1 MLRKI
6 YIKNFKSI
14 KETTISAE
22 QDYNVWIGANNNG
35 KTSVFEAIH
44 LWKMCYDLNI
54 KQKPTGFYA
63 TARNLLFRNMGIIR
77 VSHDGDLFP
86 YDIKKKDFVC
96 TVSLTFELGGD
107 SFELGFIISKPTT
120 IDDAYLQITYAN
132 NNEFT
137 RFANAVALLPNHN
150 LTNVI
155 SINESRPVA
164 FISAHEPKMTAAE
177 VREKIL
183 RGKNHEV
190 LRNKIIGNE
199 AKIADHIKE
208 VTGNRPSFSSS
219 DKGAYI
225 EMKVDGRDLL
235 SCGSGFIQLAELFS
249 SIEYSN
255 SLIKILLIDEP
266 DAHIHVMLQRKL
278 VDRLKSLAGYQLFII
293 SHNERFVRETQDS
306 KLFEISGLGEGNNI
320 ISHIEPKVRA
330 LITEGLTGIVNELD
344 TWTTAQKIV
353 LVEGMTDKAFIP
365 VLLEK
370 YCQITGRA
378 LPTIKYHIMKGI
390 DVLYPKLDILTRA
403 MRDVVQP
410 NTKWLLVRDTD
421 CYPISKIPAQKLT
434 MEDSVSRGVP
444 FDIYYQN
451 GYGIEST
458 YMTNVQHLAK
468 ILSVYYGVPAAEIE
482 RMVQALNSKYAID
495 VKDSTNR
502 IYNELNDNHF
512 KRQKKE
518 RQRLYGGI
526 TFQDV
531 IDEISDANIQ
541 YIMTRPIATWYY
553 EDIHGMIKALHP
565 EIEKASI
572 NIAEVENTYLNN
584 IHSLN
589 DFYDCHISML
599 EQILAL

>member
-183 RGKNHEV
+183 RGKSHEV

-320 ISHIEPKVRA
+320 ISHIEPRVRA
-330 LITEGLTGIVNELD
+330 LITEGLTGILNELD

-353 LVEGMTDKAFIP
+353 LVEGITDKAFIP
-365 VLLEK
+365 VLLRK

-390 DVLYPKLDILTRA
+390 DVLYPKLDTLTRA

-553 EDIHGMIKALHP
+553 EDIDGMIKALHP

-572 NIAEVENTYLNN
+572 TIADVERTYLDS
-584 IHSLN
+584 ILSLN
-589 DFYDCHISML
+589 DFYDCHIAML

>member
-14 KETTISAE
+14 KETTIYAE

-44 LWKMCYDLNI
+44 LWKMCYNLNI

-77 VSHDGDLFP
+77 VSHDGDIFP
-86 YDIKKKDFVC
+86 YDIKKKDFIC

-107 SFELGFIISKPTT
+107 SFDLGFIISKPTT
-120 IDDAYLQITYAN
+120 IDDAYLQIMYVN

-183 RGKNHEV
+183 RGKSHEV

-306 KLFEISGLGEGNNI
+306 KLFEISGLGRGNNI
-320 ISHIEPKVRA
+320 ISHIESKVRA
-330 LITEGLTGIVNELD
+330 LITEGLTGIVSELD
-344 TWTTAQKIV
+344 TWITAQKIV

-365 VLLEK
+365 VLLRK

-434 MEDSVSRGVP
+434 MEASVSRGVP

-482 RMVQALNSKYAID
+482 PIVRTMNSNYATY

-526 TFQDV
+526 TFQNV

-553 EDIHGMIKALHP
+553 EDIDGMIKALHP
-565 EIEKASI
+565 EIEKAPI
-572 NIAEVENTYLNN
+572 NIAEVENTYLDN

>member
-14 KETTISAE
+14 KETTIYAE
-22 QDYNVWIGANNNG
+22 QAYNVWIGANNNG
-35 KTSVFEAIH
+35 KTSIFEAIH
-44 LWKMCYDLNI
+44 LWKTCYDLNI

-86 YDIKKKDFVC
+86 YDIKKKDLIC
-96 TVSLTFELGGD
+96 TVSLTFELGSD
-107 SFELGFIISKPTT
+107 SFDLGFIISKPTT

-183 RGKNHEV
+183 RGKSHEV

-306 KLFEISGLGEGNNI
+306 KLFEIAGLGKENNI
-320 ISHIEPKVRA
+320 ISNIEPKVRA

-370 YCQITGRA
+370 YCQIKGCA
-378 LPTIKYHIMKGI
+378 LPTIKYHIMNGI

-421 CYPISKIPAQKLT
+421 CFPISKIPAQKHT
-434 MEDSVSRGVP
+434 MEASVCRGVP

-572 NIAEVENTYLNN
+572 NIAEVENTYLDN

>member
-14 KETTISAE
+14 KETTIYAE

-77 VSHDGDLFP
+77 VSHDGDIFP
-86 YDIKKKDFVC
+86 YDIKKKDLIC

-107 SFELGFIISKPTT
+107 SFDLGFIISKPTT
-120 IDDAYLQITYAN
+120 IDDAYLQIMYVN

-183 RGKNHEV
+183 RGKSHEV

-199 AKIADHIKE
+199 AKIADHINE

-278 VDRLKSLAGYQLFII
+278 VDRLKSLVGYQLFII

-306 KLFEISGLGEGNNI
+306 KLFEISGLGRGNNI

-330 LITEGLTGIVNELD
+330 LITEGLTGIVSELD
-344 TWTTAQKIV
+344 TWITAQKIV

-365 VLLEK
+365 VLLRK

-458 YMTNVQHLAK
+458 YMTNVQHLAI

-482 RMVQALNSKYAID
+482 PIVRTMNSNYATY

-518 RQRLYGGI
+518 RQILYGGI
-526 TFQDV
+526 TFQNV

-553 EDIHGMIKALHP
+553 EDIDGMIKALHP
-565 EIEKASI
+565 EIEKAPI
-572 NIAEVENTYLNN
+572 NIAEVENTYLDN

-589 DFYDCHISML
+589 DFYDCHIAML
-599 EQILAL
+599 DQILAL

>member
-14 KETTISAE
+14 KETTIYAE

-77 VSHDGDLFP
+77 ISHDGDIFP
-86 YDIKKKDFVC
+86 YDIRKKDLIC

-183 RGKNHEV
+183 RGKSHEV

-306 KLFEISGLGEGNNI
+306 KLFEISGLGRGNNI

-330 LITEGLTGIVNELD
+330 LITEGLTGILNELD

-365 VLLEK
+365 VLLRK

-482 RMVQALNSKYAID
+482 RMGQALNSKYAID

-572 NIAEVENTYLNN
+572 NIAEVENTYLDN

>member
-14 KETTISAE
+14 KETTIYAE

-77 VSHDGDLFP
+77 VSHDGDIFP
-86 YDIKKKDFVC
+86 YDIKKKDFIC

-107 SFELGFIISKPTT
+107 SFDLGFIISKPTT
-120 IDDAYLQITYAN
+120 IDDAYLQIMYVN

-183 RGKNHEV
+183 RGKSHEV

-199 AKIADHIKE
+199 AKIADHINE

-306 KLFEISGLGEGNNI
+306 KLFEISGLGRGNNI

-330 LITEGLTGIVNELD
+330 LITEGLTGIVSELD
-344 TWTTAQKIV
+344 TWITAQKIV

-365 VLLEK
+365 VLLRK

-458 YMTNVQHLAK
+458 YMTNVQHLAI

-482 RMVQALNSKYAID
+482 PIVRTMNSNYATY

-518 RQRLYGGI
+518 RQILYGGI
-526 TFQDV
+526 TFQNV

-553 EDIHGMIKALHP
+553 EDIDGMIKALHP
-565 EIEKASI
+565 EIEKAPI
-572 NIAEVENTYLNN
+572 NIAEVENTYLDN

-589 DFYDCHISML
+589 DFYDCHIAML
-599 EQILAL
+599 DQILAL

>member
-6 YIKNFKSI
+6 FIKNFKSI

-77 VSHDGDLFP
+77 VSHDANLFP
-86 YDIKKKDFVC
+86 YDIRKKDLIC

-107 SFELGFIISKPTT
+107 SFDLGFIISKPTT

-137 RFANAVALLPNHN
+137 RFANAVSLLPNHN

-183 RGKNHEV
+183 RGKSHEV

-306 KLFEISGLGEGNNI
+306 KLFEIAGLGEGNNI

-330 LITEGLTGIVNELD
+330 LITEGLTGILNELD

-365 VLLEK
+365 VLLRK

>member
-77 VSHDGDLFP
+77 VSHDSDLFP
-86 YDIKKKDFVC
+86 YDIKKKNFIC

-107 SFELGFIISKPTT
+107 SFDLGFIISKPTT

-183 RGKNHEV
+183 RGKSHEV

-306 KLFEISGLGEGNNI
+306 KLFEIAGLGKKNNI
-320 ISHIEPKVRA
+320 ISNIEPKVRA
-330 LITEGLTGIVNELD
+330 LITEGLTGIVNDLD

-370 YCQITGRA
+370 YCQIKGCA
-378 LPTIKYHIMKGI
+378 LPTIKYHIMNGI

-421 CYPISKIPAQKLT
+421 CYPISKIPAQKLI
-434 MEDSVSRGVP
+434 MEASVSRGVP

-451 GYGIEST
+451 GYGIESI

-482 RMVQALNSKYAID
+482 TIVRTMNSNYATY

-526 TFQDV
+526 TFQNV

-553 EDIHGMIKALHP
+553 EDIDGMIKALHP
-565 EIEKASI
+565 EIVKAPI
-572 NIAEVENTYLNN
+572 NIAEVENTYLDN

>member
-14 KETTISAE
+14 KDTTIYAE

-44 LWKMCYDLNI
+44 LWKMCYDHNI
-54 KQKPTGFYA
+54 KQKHSGFYA

-77 VSHDGDLFP
+77 VSHDDDIFP
-86 YDIKKKDFVC
+86 YDLKKKDLIC
-96 TVSLTFELGGD
+96 TISLTFELGTD
-107 SFELGFIISKPTT
+107 SYDLGFIISKPTT
-120 IDDAYLQITYAN
+120 IDDAYLQITYADN
-132 NNEFT
+132 MEFT
-137 RFANAVALLPNHN
+137 RFANAVAALPNHN

-155 SINESRPVA
+155 SINESRPVG
-164 FISAHEPKMTAAE
+164 FISAHEPKMTVAE

-183 RGKNHEV
+183 RGKSHEV

-225 EMKVDGRDLL
+225 ELKVDGRDLL

-266 DAHIHVMLQRKL
+266 DAHIHVRLQRKL
-278 VDRLKSLAGYQLFII
+278 VERLRSLIGYQLFII
-293 SHNERFVRETQDS
+293 SHNDRFVRETQDS
-306 KLFEISGLGEGNNI
+306 KLFEIAGLGKNNNEI
-320 ISHIEPKVRA
+320 THIDPKLRS
-330 LITEGLTGIVNELD
+330 LITEGLTGIVSELD
-344 TWTTAQKIV
+344 TWTTARKIV
-353 LVEGMTDKAFIP
+353 LVEGKADMDFIP

-370 YCQITGRA
+370 YCQIKGCA
-378 LPTIKYHIMKGI
+378 LPTIKYHIMNGI
-390 DVLYPKLDILTRA
+390 DILYPKLDILTRA

-410 NTKWLLVRDTD
+410 DTKWLLVRDTD
-421 CYPISKIPAQKLT
+421 CYPISKIPAQKHV
-434 MEDSVSRGVP
+434 MEASVSRGVP

-468 ILSVYYGVPAAEIE
+468 LLSNYYSVPAVEIE
-482 RMVQALNSKYAID
+482 PIVRALNSKYAID

-502 IYNELNDNHF
+502 IYKELNENHF
-512 KRQKKE
+512 KRQKE
-518 RQRLYGGI
+518 ARQRLYRGI

-531 IDEISDANIQ
+531 IDEITDVNIQ
-541 YIMTRPIATWYY
+541 YIMTKPIAAWYY
-553 EDIHGMIKALHP
+553 EDIDTRIKALHP
-565 EIEKASI
+565 EVVKASI
-572 NIAEVENTYLNN
+572 TIADVESTYLNSL
-584 IHSLN
+584 HSLA
-589 DFYDCHISML
+589 DFYDCHVDML
-599 EQILAL
+599 DQILAL

>member
-6 YIKNFKSI
+6 FIKNFKSI

-77 VSHDGDLFP
+77 VSHDADLFP
-86 YDIKKKDFVC
+86 YDIKKKDLIC

-107 SFELGFIISKPTT
+107 SFDLGFIISKPTT

-183 RGKNHEV
+183 RGKSHEV

-278 VDRLKSLAGYQLFII
+278 VDRLKSLVGYQLFII

-306 KLFEISGLGEGNNI
+306 KLFEIAGLGKENNI
-320 ISHIEPKVRA
+320 ISNIEPKVRA

-370 YCQITGRA
+370 YCQIKGCA
-378 LPTIKYHIMKGI
+378 LPTIKYHIMNGI

-421 CYPISKIPAQKLT
+421 CFPISKIPAQKHT
-434 MEDSVSRGVP
+434 MENSVCRGVP
-444 FDIYYQN
+444 FEIYYQN

-572 NIAEVENTYLNN
+572 NIAEVENTYLDNN
-584 IHSLN
+584 HSLN

>member
-14 KETTISAE
+14 KETTIYAE

-77 VSHDGDLFP
+77 ISHDGDIFP
-86 YDIKKKDFVC
+86 YDIRKKDLIC

-107 SFELGFIISKPTT
+107 SFDLGFIISKPTT

-164 FISAHEPKMTAAE
+164 LISAHEPKMTAAE

-183 RGKNHEV
+183 RGKSHEV

-306 KLFEISGLGEGNNI
+306 KLFEIAGLGKENNI
-320 ISHIEPKVRA
+320 ISNIEPKVRA

-370 YCQITGRA
+370 YCQIKGCA
-378 LPTIKYHIMKGI
+378 LPTIKYHIMNGI

-421 CYPISKIPAQKLT
+421 CFPISKIPAQKHT
-434 MEDSVSRGVP
+434 MEASVCRGVP

-512 KRQKKE
+512 KRQKQE
-518 RQRLYGGI
+518 RQRLYGSI
-526 TFQDV
+526 TFQNV

-572 NIAEVENTYLNN
+572 NIAEVENTYLDN

>member
-14 KETTISAE
+14 KETTIYAE

-77 VSHDGDLFP
+77 ISHDGDIFP
-86 YDIKKKDFVC
+86 YDIRKKDLIC

-183 RGKNHEV
+183 RGKSHEV

-330 LITEGLTGIVNELD
+330 LITEGLTGILNELD

-365 VLLEK
+365 VLLRK

-572 NIAEVENTYLNN
+572 NIAEVENTYLDN

>member
-6 YIKNFKSI
+6 FIKNFKSI

-54 KQKPTGFYA
+54 KQKPSGFYA

-77 VSHDGDLFP
+77 VSHDADLFP
-86 YDIKKKDFVC
+86 YDIKKKDLIC

-107 SFELGFIISKPTT
+107 SFDLGFIISKPTT

-183 RGKNHEV
+183 RGKSHEV

-572 NIAEVENTYLNN
+572 NIAEVENTYLDN